1 MGRQEEEELRKKVK
15 IGLLGLGT
23 VGSGV
28 YRILTEGNTILTQKA
43 GMDLE
48 VDRILVRNLDRKR
61 RVDVESDLLTTDPE
75 MILNNPDI
83 SIVVEVLGGEEPART
98 YIEKALRAGK
108 QVVTAN
114 KEVIAK
120 HGVELLKMARE
131 EGVDLFFEASVA
143 GGIPIL
149 RPLQESLAGEDVEA
163 VYGIVNG
170 TTNYMLTAMDKQ
182 GLDFAE
188 VLADA
193 QERGYAEADPT
204 ADIAGHDAA
213 RKLAILASIAFNT
226 RVPLDKVY
234 CTGIEKIT
242 AADIAGAAELGYVI
256 KLLAIARRVKGGI
269 EARVH
274 PALVP
279 QEHPLAA
286 VEGVYNAVVVQGWAV
301 GTLMFYGAGAGQ
313 MPTGSAVVG
322 DVIAAAKNIAS
333 GVQGKARVGF
343 APGAP
348 VVPLEEV
355 ETRYYLRLRV
365 VPEPGVLGVVTH
377 LCSREGVE
385 LVSLDIKNWGQ
396 DSANL
401 IIRTQLVREG
411 AFQRVLKTLKEEPR
425 IYAVESYI
433 RIEGEE

>member
-48 VDRILVRNLDRKR
+48 VDRILVRNPDRKR

>member
-48 VDRILVRNLDRKR
+48 VDRILVRNPDRKR

-286 VEGVYNAVVVQGWAV
+286 VDGVYNAVVVQGWAV

>member
-1 MGRQEEEELRKKVK
+1 MRKKVK

-83 SIVVEVLGGEEPART
+83 PIVVEVLGGEEPART

>member
-1 MGRQEEEELRKKVK
+1 MRKKVK

-286 VEGVYNAVVVQGWAV
+286 VDGVYNAVVVQGWAV

>member
-286 VEGVYNAVVVQGWAV
+286 VDGVYNAVVVQGWAV